1 MEEIVANLVQKV
13 ERRFYGKYRGF
24 VVQSDDPEKLG
35 RLKITVPSV
44 LGKEVVTGWAW
55 PCTPY
60 GGSAG
65 IGLLC
70 VPEKDAGVWI
80 EFEEG
85 DPEFPIWVGTF
96 WSKPGGETELPKPN
110 KADGEEQDA
119 VQDEPTCKI
128 FKTKKGHTIQ
138 MEDADGDEMITI
150 VEGSHKHVVL
160 LDKDGIKITD
170 GVNKHESVWD
180 GEGITLTDGP
190 NKHEMVLSS
199 SGITVTDGVGGNV
212 IDMTDSGI
220 KVSDKAGNVIDM
232 KSSGVTIKSNA
243 IKVGGSAAEPLVLGN
258 QLNTALNTF
267 VGLLNAHVHV
277 GNLGAPTGPPTPPAT
292 LVLTPALSVKHKTE

>member
-1 MEEIVANLVQKV
+1 MNIEEIVANLVKKV

-24 VVQSDDPEKLG
+24 VVKNNDPEKLG
-35 RLKITVPSV
+35 RLKVTVPSV

-65 IGLLC
+65 AGLLAI
-70 VPEKDAGVWI
+70 PEKDAGVWI

-96 WSKPGGETELPKPN
+96 WSKPKGKSELPKTN
-110 KADGEEQDA
+110 KADGSEEDS
-119 VQDEPTCKI
+119 VQKPPSCKV
-128 FKTKKGHTIQ
+128 FKTVAGHSIQ
-138 MEDADGDEMITI
+138 MEDKKGDEMLTI
-150 VEGSHKHVVL
+150 VEGKNKHVIV

-170 GVNKHESVWD
+170 GANEHVVTLDDEGIALTDGANKHEV
-180 GEGITLTDGP
+180 
-190 NKHEMVLSS
+190 VLSS
-199 SGITVTDGVGGNV
+199 SGITVTDAVGGNT

-220 KVSDKAGNVIDM
+220 KVSDKAGNVINM

-258 QLNTALNTF
+258 KLTSVMNTF
-267 VGLLNAHVHV
+267 VGMLNAHVHV

-292 LVLTPALSVKHKTE
+292 LVLTPALSVK